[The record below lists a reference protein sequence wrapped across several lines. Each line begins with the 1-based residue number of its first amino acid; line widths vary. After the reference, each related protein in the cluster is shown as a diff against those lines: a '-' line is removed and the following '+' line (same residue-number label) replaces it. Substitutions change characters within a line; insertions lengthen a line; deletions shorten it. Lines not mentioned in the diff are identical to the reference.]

1 MIKKLALLIT
11 EGRPP
16 SGPMVVGVTGMD
28 TSGKSTMTTLLAEE
42 LVSSGLSV
50 QVIRLDDFHRS
61 RADRHPADVS
71 EPDQYFEHG
80 FDFERLRDEL
90 LKPIRDEGQVEKTLM
105 CLDLMADT
113 WTLERKYMVASD
125 TIVLLAGVFL
135 FRPDIAHFLDLIIY
149 LAVDEATV
157 NERALT
163 RDVAIHG
170 DEILERYQ
178 TKYLPAQRAYLEEYP
193 PEINADV
200 IIDNND
206 WMNPVAI
213 KWPQ

>member
-1 MIKKLALLIT
+1 M
-11 EGRPP
+11 
-16 SGPMVVGVTGMD
+16 TGMD

-42 LVSSGLSV
+42 LVSSGFAV

-125 TIVLLAGVFL
+125 TIVLLDGVFL
-135 FRPDIAHFLDLIIY
+135 FRPDIAHFLD
-149 LAVDEATV
+149 
-157 NERALT
+157 
-163 RDVAIHG
+163 
-170 DEILERYQ
+170 
-178 TKYLPAQRAYLEEYP
+178 
-193 PEINADV
+193 
-200 IIDNND
+200 
-206 WMNPVAI
+206 
-213 KWPQ
+213 